1 MPNESE
7 KARTTAKKSA
17 VRKPAALKPAAKK
30 TAARK
35 STEKRTAA
43 KKPTA
48 RKKGS
53 GRGKVLKRFEQE
65 GPRVVALYE
74 ELGDF
79 GKVGE
84 KLGMSARK
92 CRRLYA
98 LTTLKP
104 SDRIAGTDAEVGKA
118 IVRLRD
124 EEGAPWAPDFWARTG
139 LGIARMRKL
148 YEEASGKS
156 WKDSGKTTE

>member
-1 MPNESE
+1 MPSANESA
-7 KARTTAKKSA
+7 KMTAKKSA
-17 VRKPAALKPAAKK
+17 ARKPVARKPAP
-30 TAARK
+30 RK
-35 STEKRTAA
+35 STAKPTAA

-53 GRGKVLKRFEQE
+53 GRGKVLKRFEEE
-65 GPRVVALYE
+65 GPKVVALYE

-104 SDRIAGTDAEVGKA
+104 GDRIVGSDAEVGKA
-118 IVRLRD
+118 IARLRD
-124 EEGAPWAPDFWARTG
+124 GEGLPWAPDLWARTG
-139 LGIARMRKL
+139 LGIAKMRKL

-156 WKDSGKTTE
+156 WKDSGKATE